1 MEPGCSRRLRRNRAP
16 RRSCGQKEFAPDG
29 SDEQAE
35 RLRLCLEEQRQQL
48 AEERVERPENLVKAV
63 WKPEHGIVELESP
76 AGKFWHTMGFSERG
90 KQCLLPEEA
99 LYLLECGSLQL
110 FNKDAPMS
118 VQEAYE
124 ILLSQGAMNLL
135 HYQVFSHLKQLGYIV
150 LRFNPSTV
158 LSPCERQL
166 NLESHCKR
174 CGKRQHKRRRSSSPG
189 LCEKKQK
196 VSEDLP
202 KAEGT
207 CEKGGHDRG
216 EFSCVPLDDKPL
228 SEQLKELDAGNGE
241 EQSFTSNS
249 VPLDTGKKNVPGPSW
264 SLGTG
269 DQKANSTGTHA
280 PHWDFTTIFLPNV
293 APDQPCIHLPSP
305 DNKLLPENVPG
316 REVDA
321 ASWCRRINQ
330 KQEKL
335 LQKEREQQEKE
346 SKYKSSINS
355 DREVRCCI
363 NWQEYKALLRRRSQ
377 QRVWRRP
384 PHLWGQAVTPL
395 LQPEE
400 ATSFAAVRQQISVL
414 QPSHIL
420 DGASRLQEDLESIKI
435 DFNVYQADAV
445 AKFKK
450 TNPGKPYVR
459 MCVQS
464 FDEQVPSLRALK
476 QVTCQSGDVPVVFA
490 LADHGEIAF
499 YSLKEF
505 KLPVDANY

>member
-29 SDEQAE
+29 SAGQAE
-35 RLRLCLEEQRQQL
+35 RLRLCLEEQRRQL

-63 WKPEHGIVELESP
+63 WKPEQGIVELESP

-110 FNKDAPMS
+110 FYKDVPMS

-124 ILLSQGAMNLL
+124 ILLSQEAMNLL

-166 NLESHCKR
+166 NLESHCKSS
-174 CGKRQHKRRRSSSPG
+174 GKHHHKRRRSSSPG
-189 LCEKKQK
+189 SCEKKHK

-202 KAEGT
+202 KAERT
-207 CEKGGHDRG
+207 CEKGGHDCG
-216 EFSCVPLDDKPL
+216 ELSCVPLEEKPL
-228 SEQLKELDAGNGE
+228 SEQLKELDTGNGE
-241 EQSFTSNS
+241 ERSVTSNS
-249 VPLDTGKKNVPGPSW
+249 VPLDTGRKNVPGPSW

-269 DQKANSTGTHA
+269 GQKASSTGIHL
-280 PHWDFTTIFLPNV
+280 PRWDFTMIFLPNV
-293 APDQPCIHLPSP
+293 APDEPCVHLPSP
-305 DNKLLPENVPG
+305 DNKLLPENVLG

-330 KQEKL
+330 KKEKL
-335 LQKEREQQEKE
+335 SQKEREQQAKD

-363 NWQEYKALLRRRSQ
+363 NWQEYKALLRWRSQ
-377 QRVWRRP
+377 QRVWRQP
-384 PHLWGQAVTPL
+384 PHMWGQAVTPL

-400 ATSFAAVRQQISVL
+400 ATSFAAVCQQISVL

-420 DGASRLQEDLESIKI
+420 DGASRLQEDLKSIKI

-459 MCVQS
+459 MCVRS

-476 QVTCQSGDVPVVFA
+476 QITHQSGDVPVVFA
-490 LADHGEIAF
+490 LVDHGEIAF

>member
-1 MEPGCSRRLRRNRAP
+1 MAQHTGSVEAARWVESVCTKILLNVEVKSHAGLLRCLFYFWHSLFGFGLFDCGFFLLLSKHLPSRHEVVARGL
-16 RRSCGQKEFAPDG
+16 QT
-29 SDEQAE
+29 
-35 RLRLCLEEQRQQL
+35 CLEGPDTL
-48 AEERVERPENLVKAV
+48 AIFPSGAAECVLAITMEKAGF
-63 WKPEHGIVELESP
+63 KGNNISP
-76 AGKFWHTMGFSERG
+76 LTLDGFY
-90 KQCLLPEEA
+90 A
-99 LYLLECGSLQL
+99 
-110 FNKDAPMS
+110 AVS
-118 VQEAYE
+118 V
-124 ILLSQGAMNLL
+124 
-135 HYQVFSHLKQLGYIV
+135 F
-150 LRFNPSTV
+150 
-158 LSPCERQL
+158 
-166 NLESHCKR
+166 
-174 CGKRQHKRRRSSSPG
+174 RS
-189 LCEKKQK
+189 CEKKQK

-207 CEKGGHDRG
+207 CEKGGHDCG

-241 EQSFTSNS
+241 EQSVTSNS

-269 DQKANSTGTHA
+269 DQKVNSTGTRA

-335 LQKEREQQEKE
+335 LKKEREQQEKE

-400 ATSFAAVRQQISVL
+400 ATSFGRDYGRLPRTQILSACQCSVGGLFMQQ
-414 QPSHIL
+414 QK
-420 DGASRLQEDLESIKI
+420 GDLETLSI
-435 DFNVYQADAV
+435 
-445 AKFKK
+445 
-450 TNPGKPYVR
+450 
-459 MCVQS
+459 
-464 FDEQVPSLRALK
+464 SL
-476 QVTCQSGDVPVVFA
+476 
-490 LADHGEIAF
+490 GE
-499 YSLKEF
+499 
-505 KLPVDANY
+505 

>member
-110 FNKDAPMS
+110 FNKDVPMS

-135 HYQVFSHLKQLGYIV
+135 HYQVFSHLKQLGYVV

-166 NLESHCKR
+166 NLESHGKR
-174 CGKRQHKRRRSSSPG
+174 CGKCQHKRKRSSSPG
-189 LCEKKQK
+189 SCEKKQK

-202 KAEGT
+202 KAKGT

-216 EFSCVPLDDKPL
+216 EFSCVRLDDKPL

-241 EQSFTSNS
+241 EQSVTSNS
-249 VPLDTGKKNVPGPSW
+249 VLLDTGKKNVPGPSW
-264 SLGTG
+264 SLGAG
-269 DQKANSTGTHA
+269 DQKVNSTGTHA

-321 ASWCRRINQ
+321 ASWCKRINQ

-400 ATSFAAVRQQISVL
+400 ATSFGYKRIWRV
-414 QPSHIL
+414 
-420 DGASRLQEDLESIKI
+420 SR
-435 DFNVYQADAV
+435 
-445 AKFKK
+445 
-450 TNPGKPYVR
+450 
-459 MCVQS
+459 
-464 FDEQVPSLRALK
+464 
-476 QVTCQSGDVPVVFA
+476 
-490 LADHGEIAF
+490 
-499 YSLKEF
+499 
-505 KLPVDANY
+505 